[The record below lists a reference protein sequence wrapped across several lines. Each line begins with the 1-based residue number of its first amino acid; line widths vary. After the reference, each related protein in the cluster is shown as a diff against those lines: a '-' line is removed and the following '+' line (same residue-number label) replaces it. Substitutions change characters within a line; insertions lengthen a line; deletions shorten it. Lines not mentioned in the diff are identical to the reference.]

1 MVQQSESPL
10 YHTDSIIRN
19 LHTDMKAAGF
29 SSTATLPFPQPVYPS
44 GWWSCTMAG
53 KGSEVT
59 EFRTEASEGK
69 GFETDYY
76 TADIHR
82 GALSLPP
89 FMKKVLDQA

>member
-1 MVQQSESPL
+1 
-10 YHTDSIIRN
+10 
-19 LHTDMKAAGF
+19 
-29 SSTATLPFPQPVYPS
+29 
-44 GWWSCTMAG
+44 MAG